1 MKVVIALGSNALLKR
16 GEPLEPEIL
25 RRNIAHAAATLA
37 EIARAH
43 KVVLTHGS
51 GPQAGLLALKAE
63 PQAQTQPYPLDALI
77 AEIEG
82 LIGYM
87 IQQEL
92 KSLLPNH
99 QVVALVTRIAVNED
113 DRAFKLPAKRIGPAY
128 SAEEGQRLEQAR
140 GWDMVSEGPKW
151 WRVVPS
157 PEPLR
162 FLELNAIRL
171 LLAAGTV
178 VVCAGGGGIPVV
190 VSPTGAVR
198 GVEAVIEK
206 DLAAALL
213 AHQIDADALLL
224 LTEADA
230 VYVGWGGDKARPI
243 RETMPSELRKFQFA
257 PGSMGPKVEAACRF
271 VEASGKFA
279 GIGRLEDATSI
290 LYGLKGTIV
299 RATGVTL
306 DFLPGAHSKRP

>member
-1 MKVVIALGSNALLKR
+1 MKVVITLGSNALLKR
-16 GEPLEPEIL
+16 GEPLEAKIL
-25 RRNIAHAAATLA
+25 RQNIAHAAATVA

-43 KVVLTHGS
+43 KVVVIHGS

-63 PQAQTQPYPLDALI
+63 AGAQTQPYPLDALG
-77 AEIEG
+77 AEIDG

-92 KSLLPNH
+92 NSLLPTH
-99 QVVALVTRIAVNED
+99 QVATLLTQIVVNEND
-113 DRAFKLPAKRIGPAY
+113 PAFKLPAKRIGPAY
-128 SAEEGQRLEQAR
+128 PAEEGQRLEQAR
-140 GWDMVSEGPKW
+140 GWDMVAEGPKW

-162 FLELNAIRL
+162 ILELAAIRL
-171 LLAAGTV
+171 LFEAGTV

-198 GVEAVIEK
+198 GVEAIIEK

-213 AHQIDADALLL
+213 AHQLGADALLL
-224 LTEADA
+224 LTDVDA
-230 VYVGWGGDKARPI
+230 VYVGWGGNNPRPI
-243 RETMPSELRKFQFA
+243 RETMPSELRKFPFA
-257 PGSMGPKVEAACRF
+257 PGSMKPKVEAACRF
-271 VEASGKFA
+271 VEAGGSFA
-279 GIGRLEDATSI
+279 GIGRLEDANSV
-290 LYGLKGTIV
+290 LYGLMGTIV

-306 DFLPGAHSKRP
+306 DFVARRGPARP

>member
-1 MKVVIALGSNALLKR
+1 MKVVIALGSHALFRR
-16 GEPLEPEIL
+16 GEPLAPEIL
-25 RRNIAHAAATLA
+25 RRNIARAAATLA

-43 KVVLTHGS
+43 KVVLLHGS

-63 PQAQTQPYPLDALI
+63 AEAQTKPYPLDALL

-82 LIGYM
+82 LIGYL
-87 IQQEL
+87 IEQEL

-113 DRAFKLPAKRIGPAY
+113 DRAFRLPAKRIGPAY
-128 SAEEGQRLEQAR
+128 SAEDGRRLEQVR

-198 GVEAVIEK
+198 GVEAVIEM

-213 AHQIDADALLL
+213 AKQLEADALLL
-224 LTEADA
+224 LTDVDA
-230 VYVGWGGDKARPI
+230 VYVGWGGDKARPV
-243 RETMPSELRKFQFA
+243 RETMPAELRKFQFA
-257 PGSMGPKVEAACRF
+257 PGSMAPKVEAACRF

-279 GIGRLEDATSI
+279 GIGQLEDAASI
-290 LYGLKGTIV
+290 LYGLRGTIV

-306 DFLPGAHSKRP
+306 DFVAGARAKGP

>member
-1 MKVVIALGSNALLKR
+1 MKVVIALGSSALLKR
-16 GEPLEPEIL
+16 GEPLEAGIL
-25 RRNIAHAAATLA
+25 RQNIAHAAVTLA

-43 KVVLTHGS
+43 KVVLVHGS
-51 GPQAGLLALKAE
+51 GPQAALLALKAE
-63 PQAQTQPYPLDALI
+63 AEAQTRPYPLDAHC

-92 KSLLPNH
+92 ASLLPKH
-99 QVVALVTRIAVNED
+99 RVVTLVTQIAVNEND
-113 DRAFKLPAKRIGPAY
+113 PAFKAPGKRIGPAY
-128 SAEEGQRLEQAR
+128 SAEEGRRLEQAR
-140 GWDMVSEGPKW
+140 GWDMVDEGSTW
-151 WRVVPS
+151 RRVVPS

-162 FLELNAIRL
+162 VLELAPIRVL
-171 LLAAGTV
+171 LEAGAV

-213 AHQIDADALLL
+213 AHQVGADALLL
-224 LTEADA
+224 LTDVDA

-243 RETMPSELRKFQFA
+243 RETMPSELRKFTFA
-257 PGSMGPKVEAACRF
+257 PGSMGPKVHAACRF
-271 VEASGKFA
+271 VEAGGSLA
-279 GIGRLEDATSI
+279 GIGRLEDAASI
-290 LYGLKGTIV
+290 LYGLMGTIV

-306 DFLPGAHSKRP
+306 DFLPGAGPPRA